1 MFQEIKTELMSMISK
16 EPIEKIA
23 HMPSKEVAKCMEL
36 IFNIKTED
44 IEKVYTDD
52 MGDFVRLTVVYS
64 GDKNENSA
72 HIASEMSMIGGKVH
86 HITFVPS
93 HLLNIED
100 GNAVEVSRAVIKYI
114 SLRVGII
121 IMKYDYMSK
130 LINNNT
136 FDLITFQAIPVIA
149 SAVMRELYSGQGL
162 STVIH
167 MSLGELIPMYKSV
180 SEEGINSI
188 LNLLDEG
195 LTINEL
201 IDSGFICSIA
211 PDDEKYPGI
220 WGVDEEEQDTS
231 KDEPL
236 DISNIPPEILEKYL
250 KEAYSN
256 EDESNENS
264 EEEPENNNQSN
275 EEE

>member
-16 EPIEKIA
+16 EPIERVT
-23 HMPSKEVAKCMEL
+23 HMPSIEVAKCMEL
-36 IFNIKTED
+36 IFNIKTEN
-44 IEKVYTDD
+44 IEKVYTED

-64 GDKNENSA
+64 GYENENSTN
-72 HIASEMSMIGGKVH
+72 ITSDMSMIGGKVH
-86 HITFVPS
+86 HIIFVPS
-93 HLLNIED
+93 QLLNIED

-130 LINNNT
+130 LINDNT
-136 FDLITFQAIPVIA
+136 FDLITFQSIPVIA
-149 SAVMRELYSGQGL
+149 SEVMRELYSGQGL

-167 MSLGELIPMYKSV
+167 MSLGELIPMYKSM

-195 LTINEL
+195 LTSNEL
-201 IDSGFICSIA
+201 IDSGFICSIV
-211 PDDEKYPGI
+211 PDDKKYPGI
-220 WGVDEEEQDTS
+220 WAVDDEDTS

-236 DISNIPPEILEKYL
+236 DISSIPLEILEKYL

-256 EDESNENS
+256 EAESNENS
-264 EEEPENNNQSN
+264 EEEPENNDQSN